1 MGRAVSPRRRVLLDA
16 TALTSYSGRRGIG
29 QMTANLLIGLDDTR
43 AEWEASTE
51 IVALERLPMFGP
63 AVLSPDLRGVTA
75 RAALA
80 PQAFNLE
87 LVNARRLRLPSIARG
102 FDLLHQTEALGTPW
116 QDAVP
121 RVVTCHDLIPLRMP
135 EHYLPWFHKRS
146 VAVAGARWR
155 YGRAARVVCISERT
169 RRDLIEL
176 IHVDADRTEVVPL
189 GLVEE
194 RWRTVEDPPDA
205 TVLARL
211 HVRPS
216 PFLLYVGGAD
226 ARKNVAGMMDT
237 LRRLRASRP
246 SIELVWA
253 GALDA
258 MSRARIRRIART
270 AGVESAVNLVGF
282 VSSDDLVT
290 LFRAASAHLFLSRL
304 EGFGLTVAEAL
315 AVGCPV
321 VLGRDSGADEVA
333 GDACL
338 AVDLDDPG
346 AAAAA
351 VERVLDDQ
359 GLRQALR
366 QRGLARVAGY
376 RASHMARGYI
386 AAWERVLAG

>member
-1 MGRAVSPRRRVLLDA
+1 MRPARRRRRVLLDA
-16 TALTSYSGRRGIG
+16 TPLAAYSGLRGIG
-29 QMTANLLIGLDDTR
+29 QMTANLLAGLDEIRD
-43 AEWEASTE
+43 EWASHLE
-51 IVALERLPMFGP
+51 IVALERLPAFGAP
-63 AVLSPDLRGVTA
+63 MLSTDLRGVAA
-75 RAALA
+75 RAAA
-80 PQAFNLE
+80 AGRMRE
-87 LVNARRLRLPSIARG
+87 REVIHARRARLPSLSRG

-116 QDAVP
+116 RDAVP
-121 RVVTCHDLIPLRMP
+121 RVVTCHDLIPLRLP
-135 EHYLPWFHKRS
+135 EHDLPWFRSRS
-146 VAVAGARWR
+146 VAVAEARWR
-155 YGRAARVVCISERT
+155 YGRASRVVCISERT
-169 RRDLIEL
+169 RRDLLEL
-176 IHVDADRTEVVPL
+176 IHVDADRADVVPL

-194 RWRTVEDPPDA
+194 RWRAVEDPPDA

-211 HVRPS
+211 QVHPS

-258 MSRARIRRIART
+258 RSRARIREVART
-270 AGVESAVNLVGF
+270 AGVDSAVNLLGF

-366 QRGLARVAGY
+366 QRGLARVAEY

-386 AAWERVLAG
+386 TAWERVLAG